1 MLRFGVEGGGGG
13 GVLVGDDVEKV
24 SRTSGKILAT
34 PLLNPEKQQES
45 WETSL
50 SSVRGRTFKEALIK
64 NHSWRNENF
73 S

>member
-13 GVLVGDDVEKV
+13 GGVVVGDDVEKV

-45 WETSL
+45 
-50 SSVRGRTFKEALIK
+50 
-64 NHSWRNENF
+64 
-73 S
+73 

>member
-13 GVLVGDDVEKV
+13 GGVVVGDDVEKV

-45 WETSL
+45 L
-50 SSVRGRTFKEALIK
+50 SSVRSRTFKEAMIK
-64 NHSWRNENF
+64 NHS
-73 S
+73 